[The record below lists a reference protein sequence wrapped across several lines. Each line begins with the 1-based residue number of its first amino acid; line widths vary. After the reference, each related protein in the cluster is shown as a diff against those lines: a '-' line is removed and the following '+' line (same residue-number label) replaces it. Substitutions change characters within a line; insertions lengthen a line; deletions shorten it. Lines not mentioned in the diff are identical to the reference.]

1 MTDCRKDI
9 CFMNVLDKIE
19 KLMVANDMTAT
30 ELAKRAGLPSS
41 TVSTLFSKRW
51 EPRIKTLEKL
61 CSVFNLSLSE
71 FFQED
76 IASNEPKLIEI
87 KYKKL
92 SEKRQAII
100 RELIEELLK

>member
-9 CFMNVLDKIE
+9 CFMKVLDKIE

-61 CSVFNLSLSE
+61 CSVFHLTLAE

-76 IASNEPKLIEI
+76 IDNNEPKLIEI
-87 KYKKL
+87 KFKKL
-92 SEKRQAII
+92 SKKRQAVVQ
-100 RELIEELLK
+100 ELIEELLK

>member
-1 MTDCRKDI
+1 
-9 CFMNVLDKIE
+9 MNVLDKIE
-19 KLMVANDMTAT
+19 KLMVANDMTGT

-61 CSVFNLSLSE
+61 CSVFHLTLAE

-76 IASNEPKLIEI
+76 IDNNEPKLIEI
-87 KYKKL
+87 KFKKL
-92 SEKRQAII
+92 SKKRQAVVQ
-100 RELIEELLK
+100 ELIKELLK

>member
-1 MTDCRKDI
+1 MTDCQKDI

-51 EPRIKTLEKL
+51 EPRIKTLERL
-61 CSVFNLSLSE
+61 CSVFHLTLAE

-76 IASNEPKLIEI
+76 IDNNEPKLIEI
-87 KYKKL
+87 KFKKL
-92 SEKRQAII
+92 SKKRQAVVQ
-100 RELIEELLK
+100 ELIEELLK

>member
-61 CSVFNLSLSE
+61 CSVFHLTLAE

-76 IASNEPKLIEI
+76 IDNNEPKLIEI
-87 KYKKL
+87 KFKKL
-92 SEKRQAII
+92 SKKRQAVVQ
-100 RELIEELLK
+100 ELIKELLK